1 MMESDIYIKSIKR
14 LAEKNNVDL
23 DIMKE
28 NWQQKFD
35 EFDSI
40 TDDYGITEEVDR
52 ADPNENKTIIAL
64 TINGSIVIIS
74 VPDHKG
80 NRNIRYQAIRVRND
94 ESANVPATFTDKIKQ
109 PIEKNK
115 KILFEKTIETSPVIR
130 IKTAGDI
137 TLADFEQKATELT
150 AEFTK
155 VFGNINDKTITAKV
169 L

>member
-40 TDDYGITEEVDR
+40 TDDYGITEEVDS
-52 ADPNENKTIIAL
+52 ANPNENKTIIAL

-94 ESANVPATFTDKIKQ
+94 
-109 PIEKNK
+109 
-115 KILFEKTIETSPVIR
+115 
-130 IKTAGDI
+130 
-137 TLADFEQKATELT
+137 
-150 AEFTK
+150 
-155 VFGNINDKTITAKV
+155 
-169 L
+169 